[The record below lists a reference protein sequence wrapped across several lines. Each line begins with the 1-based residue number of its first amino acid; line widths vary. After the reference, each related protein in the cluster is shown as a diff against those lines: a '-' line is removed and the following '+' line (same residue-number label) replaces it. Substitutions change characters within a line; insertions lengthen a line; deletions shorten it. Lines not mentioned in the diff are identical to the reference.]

1 MGSGGGRG
9 EDGGGSGASGAARR
23 TPPTP
28 RLSTF
33 LRTFGTTLAA
43 RAGVDVDAEYVSRRA
58 ILDAR
63 LSTAGSSSS
72 SFSSSSSG
80 ARGTAT
86 APLAR
91 SVCGP
96 GVAPDRDAR
105 DALEA
110 FLQAVVRVSGGDT
123 LLPDQLADASLAA
136 LRRRR
141 QPLRLLRRRGRAMC
155 RGGCLRPRPRP
166 RPPPRRSR
174 VARVDAKE
182 KKSPRRRRRTH
193 RGPTLSSLRTR
204 RARPRRHARGTRRP
218 RRERGRTR
226 RVRRRLGLR
235 PARDRRLHEP
245 LGTGAFTT
253 LRDRRLH
260 NHRRL
265 DHTPRGFDAGGV
277 DARGFARRPT
287 PRIVV
292 DASDAAAFADGVS
305 PLDVADAAAGFDV
318 PAAEASATEQL
329 AWLKARCVEVSGF
342 ASWEE
347 TAGGVARALL
357 SGGDA
362 TSDDV
367 VASELF
373 DLLGDAG
380 VELVMGVVER
390 RAAMTAA
397 FRRRL
402 TTLRD
407 RLGGGDDG
415 EVSKKFGG
423 GSGAPG
429 ATVTITST
437 TDKKLAALR
446 RKEERKAGRRLA
458 RGEGEP
464 LLEWLASAGVGSPRF
479 ARATGRRRRRPRR
492 DGGRHLRR
500 APRVGRRRRRR
511 AKGTTGDHAND
522 ARGIRGGARAR
533 RDARAARART
543 RGSSPSTSS
552 TVGEAR
558 VRRRVPQPRPEQ
570 NLRGGVSEQ
579 RKSAGVRP
587 HGRGEDEHRDDD
599 RAAGVSRDVDEA
611 TGDWRARTRRISRS
625 STSRP

>member
-1 MGSGGGRG
+1 MLAFRSHPRCGVVGETLRFSGADTSRAGDATAFDPLERATVAMGSGGGRG

-136 LRRRR
+136 FDAVANLCVSSAAADARCIEEAAYARD
-141 QPLRLLRRRGRAMC
+141 PDLVRRRGEAESREWTRKKKKALAAAVGPIADQHFPAFERAAHALAAM
-155 RGGCLRPRPRP
+155 REERDVRDASESERDEFGADWDFV
-166 RPPPRRSR
+166 PP
-174 VARVDAKE
+174 
-182 KKSPRRRRRTH
+182 
-193 RGPTLSSLRTR
+193 
-204 RARPRRHARGTRRP
+204 
-218 RRERGRTR
+218 
-226 RVRRRLGLR
+226 
-235 PARDRRLHEP
+235 
-245 LGTGAFTT
+245 GTGAFTNPSGTTTAASITPRAGST
-253 LRDRRLH
+253 LAASMRAGLAAASDAEDRR
-260 NHRRL
+260 RRE
-265 DHTPRGFDAGGV
+265 
-277 DARGFARRPT
+277 
-287 PRIVV
+287 
-292 DASDAAAFADGVS
+292 DAAAFADGVS

-479 ARATGRRRRRPRR
+479 ARATGKRRRP
-492 DGGRHLRR
+492 
-500 APRVGRRRRRR
+500 ARRR
-511 AKGTTGDHAND
+511 T
-522 ARGIRGGARAR
+522 
-533 RDARAARART
+533 
-543 RGSSPSTSS
+543 TSS
-552 TVGEAR
+552 TRFAGWAEA
-558 VRRRVPQPRPEQ
+558 
-570 NLRGGVSEQ
+570 S
-579 RKSAGVRP
+579 
-587 HGRGEDEHRDDD
+587 
-599 RAAGVSRDVDEA
+599 AAGERHSPRGPRV
-611 TGDWRARTRRISRS
+611 
-625 STSRP
+625 